1 MDYIS
6 SYPIFLK
13 GLVHFVH
20 FMLCLYC
27 NMFTLVDV
35 SFFVLKDSELY
46 FSVCTSIVISLYLS
60 SQVHGLCLYINSW
73 L

>member
-1 MDYIS
+1 MDYLS
-6 SYPIFLK
+6 SYPTFLK

-27 NMFTLVDV
+27 NMFALVYV

-46 FSVCTSIVISLYLS
+46 FSVCTSI
-60 SQVHGLCLYINSW
+60 
-73 L
+73 